1 MTWQEFFYFF
11 PVLIFHILPLLL
23 GIFITLWVVAYIWR
37 RRSVPGAG
45 SLAGYM
51 IATIVWSLGMTM
63 TMLTHY
69 PLAERFWSLVSL
81 SGVVTMPVTWF
92 VFTMKYTGRA
102 RWLNSHLRKLL
113 LVIPVLQ
120 LVGGGARIFF
130 PQLLALPV
138 YSLGQNVSLFY
149 GCSLLLGG
157 ALIMGKAALRA
168 PMYRQQYFVIMAGSL
183 LPWPFVLLEELIHLQ
198 LFPGVS
204 LVPLAFLAG
213 SIINA
218 RGLAQHQVF
227 DIMPVALDNIIESM
241 GDGVLVLD
249 PQQRIVHLN
258 PAAQTMFTSEA
269 KLIGEPLATIA
280 PQVEAE
286 DRFQEDDHAVWELV
300 LRAEEGECY
309 YDARLSP
316 LYTHRRVLA
325 GWLLMVHDI
334 TARKETEE
342 ELRQA
347 KEAAEAAN
355 RAKSVFLANMS
366 HELRTPLNAIL
377 GFSTLMQRDPLLTG
391 EQRENLQTIGRSGEH
406 LLSLINDVLQMSKI
420 EAGRTTLYSESFD
433 LHRLLQTTEKMFR
446 LRAEKKGLQLI
457 VDYPADLP
465 QYIETDEGK
474 LRQVLTNLVSNAIKF
489 TDEGGVTLRVGYQEE
504 GAALRFL
511 FEVEDTGVG
520 MSPSELE
527 TLFNPFIQTTS
538 GRQAEEGTGLGL
550 AISKQFVELLGGEIE
565 VFSTLGRG
573 SLFKFAVEAQ
583 HAAAE
588 DIPELAVKRRVTGL
602 QPHQP
607 TYRLLIAEDREAN
620 RELLRKLLSP
630 LGFEIR
636 VAPDGQAA
644 LEVWEEWKPH
654 LIWMDMRMP
663 VMDGYEATRRIKA
676 TTQGQA
682 TVIVAITASAFDEE
696 RSVILSNGCD
706 DFIRKP
712 FREKEIFDVLHKHL
726 GVQFI
731 YEELSGIDSA
741 IAPALQG
748 PPELAALSA
757 EMLAQLQEA
766 AMMADADTLVT
777 LIDAV
782 RESHAELADSLWLLV
797 RDFRFD
803 LIVEGARVAL
813 F

>member
-1 MTWQEFFYFF
+1 MSWQEFFYFF
-11 PVLIFHILPLLL
+11 PLLIFHLLPLSL
-23 GIFITLWVVAYIWR
+23 GTLITLWVVIYIWH

-51 IATIVWSLGMTM
+51 LATIVWSLGITM
-63 TMLTHY
+63 KMLTHS
-69 PLAERFWSLVSL
+69 PLTERVWSFVSL
-81 SGVVTMPVTWF
+81 CGAVTMPIMWL
-92 VFTMKYTGRA
+92 VFTMKYTGHA
-102 RWLNSHLRKLL
+102 RWLSSHLRKLL
-113 LVIPVLQ
+113 LIILGFQ
-120 LVGGGARIFF
+120 LVGEIAPVFF

-138 YSLGQNVSLFY
+138 YSWGQNLSLFY
-149 GCSLLLGG
+149 GFSLLLGG
-157 ALIMGKAALRA
+157 VFIMVKAMLRA
-168 PMYRQQYFVIMAGSL
+168 PMYRRQYLVIMAGSL
-183 LPWPFVLLEELIHLQ
+183 LPWSFILLEDLIHLYF
-198 LFPGVS
+198 FPGVS
-204 LVPLAFLAG
+204 LVPLAFMTG

-258 PAAQTMFTSEA
+258 PAAQMMFTSEA

-286 DRFQEDDHAVWELV
+286 KRFQETDHAVWELG
-300 LRAEEGECY
+300 LGDEGDECY

-316 LYTHRRVLA
+316 LYIHRQVLA

-334 TARKETEE
+334 TARKENEE

-355 RAKSVFLANMS
+355 RAKSAFLANMS

-433 LHRLLQTTEKMFR
+433 LHRLLQNTEQMFR
-446 LRAEKKGLQLI
+446 LQAEKKGLQLI
-457 VDYPADLP
+457 VDYPAALP

-474 LRQVLTNLVSNAIKF
+474 LRQILTNLVSNAIKF

-504 GAALRFL
+504 GTTLRFF

-550 AISKQFVELLGGEIE
+550 AISKQFVALLGGEIE
-565 VFSTLGRG
+565 VFSTLGQG

-583 HAAAE
+583 YAAVE

-602 QPHQP
+602 QPDQP

-620 RELLRKLLSP
+620 RELLRKLLAP
-630 LGFEIR
+630 LGLEIR

-644 LEVWEEWKPH
+644 IAVWKDWKPH

-696 RSVILSNGCD
+696 RSAILSNGCD

-712 FREKEIFDVLHKHL
+712 FREREIFDVLHKHL
-726 GVQFI
+726 GVQFV
-731 YEELSGIDSA
+731 YEELSGPKSVM
-741 IAPALQG
+741 APTAQAT
-748 PPELAALSA
+748 PELAVLPA
-757 EMLAQLQEA
+757 EMLARLQAA
-766 AMMADADTLVT
+766 AMMADADTLVM
-777 LIDAV
+777 LIDEV

-803 LIVEGARVAL
+803 LIVAGAQAAR
-813 F
+813 

>member
-1 MTWQEFFYFF
+1 MSWQEFFYFF

-130 PQLLALPV
+130 PQLLALPI
-138 YSLGQNVSLFY
+138 YSLEQNVSLFY

-218 RGLAQHQVF
+218 LGLAQHQVF

-391 EQRENLQTIGRSGEH
+391 QQRENLQTIGRSGEH

-583 HAAAE
+583 HAVAE

>member
-1 MTWQEFFYFF
+1 MSWQEFFFLF

-23 GIFITLWVVAYIWR
+23 GVFITLWVVAYIWR

-51 IATIVWSLGMTM
+51 IATIFWSLGMTM
-63 TMLTHY
+63 TMLARY
-69 PLAERFWSLVSL
+69 PLAERFWGFVSL
-81 SGVVTMPVTWF
+81 CGVVTMPVTWF
-92 VFTMKYTGRA
+92 VFTMKYTGHA
-102 RWLNSHLRKLL
+102 RWLNSQLRKLL
-113 LVIPVLQ
+113 LVIPVFQ
-120 LVGGGARIFF
+120 LVGGGSQVFF

-138 YSLGQNVSLFY
+138 YRWGQNIAMFY
-149 GCSLLLGG
+149 GFSLLIGG
-157 ALIMGKAALRA
+157 ALIMGKAMLRA
-168 PMYRQQYFVIMAGSL
+168 PMYRQQYFVLLVGSL
-183 LPWPFVLLEELIHLQ
+183 LPWPFVLLEKVVQLH

-204 LVPLAFLAG
+204 LVPLAFLVG

-249 PQQRIVHLN
+249 PQRRIVHLN
-258 PAAQTMFTSEA
+258 PAAQTMFISAT

-280 PQVEAE
+280 PQVETE
-286 DRFQEDDHAVWELV
+286 ELFQEEEGQALWELA
-300 LRAEEGECY
+300 LGAGADERY

-316 LYTHRRVLA
+316 LYTHRKVLA

-334 TARKETEE
+334 TARKESEE

-377 GFSTLMQRDPLLTG
+377 GFSTLMQRDTLLTA
-391 EQRENLQTIGRSGEH
+391 EQKGNLQTIGRSGEH
-406 LLSLINDVLQMSKI
+406 LLALINDVLQMSKI
-420 EAGRTTLYSESFD
+420 EAGRTTLYPESFD
-433 LHRLLQTTEKMFR
+433 LQRLLQTTEEMFR

-457 VDYPADLP
+457 VDYPPDLP
-465 QYIETDEGK
+465 QYIKTDESK
-474 LRQVLTNLVSNAIKF
+474 LRQILTNLVSNAIKF
-489 TDEGGVTLRVGYQEE
+489 TDEGGVTLRVGCQEADAE
-504 GAALRFL
+504 LRFF

-520 MSPSELE
+520 MSPAELE
-527 TLFNPFIQTTS
+527 MLFNPFIQTSS

-583 HAAAE
+583 PAAAE

-620 RELLRKLLSP
+620 RELLRKLLAP
-630 LGFEIR
+630 FGFEMR

-644 LEVWEEWKPH
+644 LEVWEEWEPH

-663 VMDGYEATRRIKA
+663 VMDGYEATRRIKD

-726 GVQFI
+726 GVQFV
-731 YEELSGIDSA
+731 YEDLSGTDSA
-741 IAPALQG
+741 TAPALQG

-777 LIDAV
+777 LIDEV

-803 LIVEGARVAL
+803 LIVEGAQAVL
-813 F
+813 